1 MKTTLIPKFVLPL
14 LALVF
19 LALAS
24 VPAGAEC
31 LLYKGQF
38 GYDVIAH
45 VQNGV
50 VFKER
55 FSYTSVSRI
64 KDSLIYDGAYS
75 YNVLAHLD
83 GGIIFKDRYGYTAL
97 GRIDDDKV
105 YDSQFGYNVIARS
118 EGCTKEETA
127 AAGASLILKL
137 LN

>member
-1 MKTTLIPKFVLPL
+1 MKTTLISKLVFPV
-14 LALVF
+14 LALMF
-19 LALAS
+19 IALAS

-31 LLYKGQF
+31 LLYRGQF
-38 GYDVIAH
+38 GYDVLAH

-50 VFKER
+50 VLKER

-64 KDSLIYDGAYS
+64 EDLLIYDGAYS

-83 GGIIFKDRYGYTAL
+83 GDIIYGERYGYNVI
-97 GRIDDDKV
+97 GRVDGDKV
-105 YDSQFGYNVIARS
+105 YDSQFGYNVVARS
-118 EGCTKEETA
+118 EGCTKQETA

>member
-1 MKTTLIPKFVLPL
+1 MKTTLVSKIIFPV
-14 LALVF
+14 LALMYI
-19 LALAS
+19 ALAAL
-24 VPAGAEC
+24 PAGAEC

-38 GYDVIAH
+38 GYDVLAH

-50 VFKER
+50 VLKER

-64 KDSLIYDGAYS
+64 QDSLIYDGAYS

-83 GGIIFKDRYGYTAL
+83 GELIYKERYGYTVI
-97 GRIDDDKV
+97 GRIDDGKV
-105 YDSQFGYNVIARS
+105 YDSQFGGKIIAHS

>member
-14 LALVF
+14 LALMF

-31 LLYKGQF
+31 LIYKGHF
-38 GYDVIAH
+38 GYDVVAH

-64 KDSLIYDGAYS
+64 DDSLIYDGAYS
-75 YNVLAHLD
+75 YNVLAHFDSGL
-83 GGIIFKDRYGYTAL
+83 IYKDRYGSTVL
-97 GRIDDDKV
+97 GRVDDNRV
-105 YDSQFGYNVIARS
+105 YASQFGYTVVAHS

-127 AAGASLILKL
+127 AAGASILLKL

>member
-1 MKTTLIPKFVLPL
+1 MKTTLIPKILFPA
-14 LALVF
+14 LALMYIG
-19 LALAS
+19 LAS

-38 GYDVIAH
+38 GYDVLAH
-45 VQNGV
+45 VQDNV
-50 VFKER
+50 VLKER

-64 KDSLIYDGAYS
+64 ADSLIYDGQYS
-75 YNVLAHLD
+75 YNVLAHVD
-83 GGIIFKDRYGYTAL
+83 GGLIYKDRYGYTVL
-97 GRIDDDKV
+97 GRVDGDKV

-137 LN
+137 L